1 MLAVQ
6 PRITRS
12 EHIVT
17 LPVKSKP
24 YTNITA
30 KFAVNHALAGKVTEI
45 VVPDKEPQTLAML
58 LPLLTQLSFD
68 QRWLL
73 WLTPPAGLA
82 KPMLQQADIDLN
94 KVMLLNADIHHSTHN
109 LACRALQTGTS
120 HLVIST
126 ENGFDAKEMAEL
138 KDAARLGQSHAIVI
152 RYC

>member
-6 PRITRS
+6 PIITRP
-12 EHIVT
+12 ERIVS
-17 LPVKSKP
+17 LP
-24 YTNITA
+24 TQRR
-30 KFAVNHALAGKVTEI
+30 FAEKRTPLQAINHALAGKVTEI

-73 WLTPPAGLA
+73 WLTPPAGVA
-82 KPMLQQADIDLN
+82 KPMLQQADIDLS
-94 KVMLLNADIHHSTHN
+94 KVMLLNASLHHSPHD

-126 ENGFDAKEMAEL
+126 EKGFDSTEMAAL
-138 KDAARLGQSHAIVI
+138 KDAARLGQSHAIII